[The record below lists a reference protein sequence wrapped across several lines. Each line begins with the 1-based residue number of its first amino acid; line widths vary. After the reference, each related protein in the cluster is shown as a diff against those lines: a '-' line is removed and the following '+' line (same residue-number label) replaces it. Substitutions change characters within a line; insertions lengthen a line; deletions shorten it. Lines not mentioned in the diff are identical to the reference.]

1 MRVTLAQA
9 GSQHLVQV
17 NAPELEEPSEPHL
30 WQSVSSVLW
39 AEDSSPTHPPMS
51 ARTVSL
57 GFQHSPRSPLA
68 ALLSCALVRSQSAL
82 VRALQPVGTAWFP
95 LFPSL
100 RSALADF

>member
-17 NAPELEEPSEPHL
+17 NAPELEELSEPHL

-68 ALLSCALVRSQSAL
+68 ALLSCALVRS
-82 VRALQPVGTAWFP
+82 
-95 LFPSL
+95 
-100 RSALADF
+100 